1 MRALLKYLELET
13 VHFHFSISWKMNYPV
28 VNQIKKFRE
37 QRIVSDNTSEMI
49 IFGIEKYMDSHGSKE
64 K

>member
-1 MRALLKYLELET
+1 MHCQNISNWKLFTFTFRFRAK
-13 VHFHFSISWKMNYPV
+13 KKNYPI

-37 QRIVSDNTSEMI
+37 QRIVSDKTSEMI